1 MKTELEL
8 VPAWERATDPVS
20 KQNTIAEDLF
30 MRLHVAWLEYQ
41 VEVHKTLRLQDQL
54 NAQLVIAQGKESA
67 WNVQLTNARTVHGK
81 TEGEGID
88 MVNRVWVAAAP
99 QE

>member
-8 VPAWERATDPVS
+8 VSPWERTADTVTEQD
-20 KQNTIAEDLF
+20 TIAEDLF

-41 VEVHKTLRLQDQL
+41 VEVQKTLRLQDQL
-54 NAQLVIAQGKESA
+54 NAQLVIAQGKEKD
-67 WNVQLTNARTVHGK
+67 WNVQLTNARIAHGK
-81 TEGEGID
+81 TQGEGID
-88 MVNRVWVAAAP
+88 MVNRVWVVAPP